1 MGEKKKKISVLNKVV
16 QKVFNA
22 KTVDSARDLIREC
35 LEISQINEND
45 KQIMLNEIAQIKTL
59 LKMYQYIA
67 NAILA
72 YEGDRV
78 I

>member
-22 KTVDSARDLIREC
+22 KTVDHARDLIKEC
-35 LEISQINEND
+35 LETSQINEND